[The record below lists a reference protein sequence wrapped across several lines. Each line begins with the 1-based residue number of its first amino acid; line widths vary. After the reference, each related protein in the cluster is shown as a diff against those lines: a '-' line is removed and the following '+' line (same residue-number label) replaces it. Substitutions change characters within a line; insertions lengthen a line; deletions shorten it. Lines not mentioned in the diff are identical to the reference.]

1 MNVNIAYPPWPA
13 RRERVIALHCSGSGA
28 GQWSYLAEALGGS
41 YELLA
46 PEHFGCQSIGPW
58 TGQHAFSLADE
69 AARAI
74 DLVDQSDAKVH
85 LVGHSYGGGV
95 ALNVALMRPNRIAS
109 MTLYEPSAFHLLR
122 QMGETGAERFA
133 EIADL
138 ARRVREG
145 VIVGDHRSAA
155 ATFVDYWNGEGAWA
169 ALRPEVQQALLRWMP
184 KAPLDFRAL
193 MEEPAPAA
201 AYGALNFPVL
211 ILHGEHALLPSRTIA
226 EGLARLLPDC
236 RLVAVGGAGHMGP
249 ITHAPEVSGLMVQHI
264 EQAATDAADR
274 GLAGALVGA
283 LGSGCHACSY
293 RAQAEPCAAS
303 APWRTDDVSIAMRSR
318 PCP

>member
-1 MNVNIAYPPWPA
+1 MNVNIAYPPRPA
-13 RRERVIALHCSGSGA
+13 RRGRVIALHCSGSGA

-69 AARAI
+69 AGRAI
-74 DLVDQSDAKVH
+74 DLIDQSDAKVH

-95 ALNVALMRPNRIAS
+95 ALHVALARPERIAS
-109 MTLYEPSAFHLLR
+109 MALYEPSAFHLLR
-122 QMGETGAERFA
+122 QMGEDGAERFA

-138 ARRVREG
+138 AHRVREG

-155 ATFVDYWNGEGAWA
+155 AAFIDYWNGLGAWG
-169 ALRPEVQQALLRWMP
+169 ALRPAVQQALSRWMP

-201 AYGALNFPVL
+201 AYRALTFPVL
-211 ILHGEHALLPSRTIA
+211 ILRGEHARAPSRAIA
-226 EGLARLLPDC
+226 EGLAELLPDC
-236 RLVAVGGAGHMGP
+236 RIMAIAGAGHMGP
-249 ITHAPEVSGLMVQHI
+249 LTHAPEVSGLMVQHI
-264 EQAATDAADR
+264 EHAAAHGPDR
-274 GLAGALVGA
+274 RCTSPRAGTFGA
-283 LGSGCHACSY
+283 PSRWL
-293 RAQAEPCAAS
+293 EPVA
-303 APWRTDDVSIAMRSR
+303 
-318 PCP
+318 